1 MKESILQKIR
11 RLSLDINEKILPG
24 ASFLERIRIM
34 YDFLWE
40 KIWYDVELIDYVQ
53 YRFYYKKRI

>member
-34 YDFLWE
+34 YDFCGR
-40 KIWYDVELIDYVQ
+40 
-53 YRFYYKKRI
+53 RFGMMWN